1 MYIYMEPMF
10 TIHPTETVIA
20 RQARS
25 NIEPDAHLNA
35 CARCRAIFDFYRSY
49 FAEEVAARDK
59 PMTEHDCDRVRNILS
74 PGVFQFVPYRTYLNV
89 TTPHITSN
97 PYLLAARDGSDHY
110 SRFQTVASFA
120 SDPIK
125 TVIRVLRDTK
135 TGLNSVHVLSDD
147 RLYFCR
153 VEVAVSDQAGH
164 VMHVRTD
171 DDGVGVFDETA
182 SIDWKTARLL
192 LLTSQNTTS

>member
-1 MYIYMEPMF
+1 MEPMF
-10 TIHPTETVIA
+10 NIHPAESVIA
-20 RQARS
+20 QQARS
-25 NIEPDAHLNA
+25 NSEPDTHLNA
-35 CARCRAIFDFYRSY
+35 CARCREIFDFYRSY
-49 FAEEVAARDK
+49 FAEEAAVNDK
-59 PMTEHDCDRVRNILS
+59 PIMEHDRDRVRNILS

-89 TTPHITSN
+89 NTPHIRSN
-97 PYLLAARDGSDHY
+97 PYVLAARDDSDHA

-125 TVIRVLRDTK
+125 TVIRILRDTK

-153 VEVAVSDQAGH
+153 VEVAVTDQEGH
-164 VMHVRTD
+164 VMHIRTD

-192 LLTSQNTTS
+192 LLTSQNTAC